1 MEGGMQERELIRD
14 RGILYWR
21 GERGGGGL
29 KRNEKE
35 MYHPVLCTS
44 CHSSERTS

>member
-1 MEGGMQERELIRD
+1 MERGMQEMKLIWD
-14 RGILYWR
+14 RGTLYWR

-44 CHSSERTS
+44 CHNSEITY